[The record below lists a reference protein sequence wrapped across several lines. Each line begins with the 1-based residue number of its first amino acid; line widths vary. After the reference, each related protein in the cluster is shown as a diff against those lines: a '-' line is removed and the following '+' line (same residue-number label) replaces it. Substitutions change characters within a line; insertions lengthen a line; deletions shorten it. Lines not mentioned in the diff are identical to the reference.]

1 MCERATVCDVCLI
14 SKMKSWAYFLNTALQ
29 DETSHHDILCISR
42 LKTISFEFI
51 FYSVLRF
58 GLKTIPNEWKTYFH
72 ISTCWLFNSIMGSVI
87 EKSCCFFLF
96 FPPREA
102 SPYLFSL
109 VLDNFLRFQWKWV
122 NISVIGDIWHLVL
135 QERRE

>member
-1 MCERATVCDVCLI
+1 MCERTVCNVCLI
-14 SKMKSWAYFLNTALQ
+14 SKMNSLAYFLNTALQ
-29 DETSHHDILCISR
+29 DETSHHDILCISL
-42 LKTISFEFI
+42 LKTVSFEFI
-51 FYSVLRF
+51 FYSVLRL

-72 ISTCWLFNSIMGSVI
+72 ISTCWLFNSIMGRVI
-87 EKSCCFFLF
+87 EKSWVF